1 MEYKKPSLLHY
12 RIAQVVSWLFS
23 TLIFGR
29 RVARNELRGVKGPFV
44 VVANHQAA
52 LDFVNLIGLTS
63 RRMTFVI
70 SRAFY
75 STLPIRKFLDKLG
88 VIPKQQFQ
96 TALSDMKRCRAVI
109 DAGEPLVIYPAGL
122 MCEDGLSTPIP
133 AATYKFLKWLNAD
146 VYAARTTGAY
156 FVMPKWSG
164 KLRPGKT
171 QMDVYR
177 LFTKEELQTLSLAEI
192 RERTNEA
199 LLFDAYREQEI
210 LRGQYAG
217 CADIRGLENV
227 LYICPHCGAEF
238 TVVTRGKRTLYCT
251 ACGFAAKSDHYGLIR
266 ETSAFGT
273 GLRRVSDW
281 SKRCFKAVLSAVQRG
296 ETTLSSP
303 VRIHMIDRGVH
314 KFRQA
319 GTGMLML
326 KKEGFLLRGMIRG
339 EPVELRLSVA
349 GMPTLPFIPGRYL
362 ELQNGQETY
371 RCLPKD
377 GQIVMKFVNMV
388 KAFHAMEE
396 EA

>member
-12 RIAQVVSWLFS
+12 RIAQAVSWLFS

-251 ACGFAAKSDHYGLIR
+251 ACGFAAKSDRYGLIR

-326 KKEGFLLRGMIRG
+326 TKEGFLLRGMIRG